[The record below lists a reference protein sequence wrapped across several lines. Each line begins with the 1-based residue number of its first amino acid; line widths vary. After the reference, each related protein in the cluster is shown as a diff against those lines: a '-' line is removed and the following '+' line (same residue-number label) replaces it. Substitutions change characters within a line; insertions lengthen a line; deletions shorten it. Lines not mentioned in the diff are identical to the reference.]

1 MMNDILVVDDNPDS
15 RIRTIRELKSYGYR
29 INSLSD
35 ARYADN
41 MIHSTRPGMVL
52 VNRQPLTFDS
62 YSLFLGIREKYPE
75 IPVMLYALKS
85 DTGLKSLHQAVA
97 MAFRERK
104 AAAG

>member
-1 MMNDILVVDDNPDS
+1 MNEILVVDDNPDS
-15 RIRTIRELKSYGYR
+15 RMRTIKELKSYGYQT
-29 INSLSD
+29 SFLSD

-41 MIHSTRPGMVL
+41 MIRSTRPGMVL
-52 VNRQPLTFDS
+52 VNRQPLRFDS

-85 DTGLKSLHQAVA
+85 DTGLKSLNQAVA

-104 AAAG
+104 ASAR